1 MVKSF
6 MGILYNVSRRR
17 ACRIHF
23 SSCQAV
29 DVIRPFL
36 KIKDK
41 SYVIDALLTLA
52 YLIEENNSELIMS
65 DEGEWKGL

>member
-1 MVKSF
+1 M
-6 MGILYNVSRRR
+6 
-17 ACRIHF
+17 
-23 SSCQAV
+23 

-52 YLIEENNSELIMS
+52 YLIDENNSELIMS